1 MHKFILKSS
10 SLEYIINGDSLK
22 NFFIKRY
29 IDKLTIQDIKNFA
42 NSNNINLNDEQLYYI
57 FNLIKNDWKQILNSD
72 TYTLNKVKEKF
83 DNKTYN
89 KIEKLYYEYKKKYQ
103 NYLN

>member
-1 MHKFILKSS
+1 M
-10 SLEYIINGDSLK
+10 K

-42 NSNNINLNDEQLYYI
+42 NSNNINLNDDQLYYI

-72 TYTLNKVKEKF
+72 TYALNKLKEKF
-83 DNKTYN
+83 DDKNYN